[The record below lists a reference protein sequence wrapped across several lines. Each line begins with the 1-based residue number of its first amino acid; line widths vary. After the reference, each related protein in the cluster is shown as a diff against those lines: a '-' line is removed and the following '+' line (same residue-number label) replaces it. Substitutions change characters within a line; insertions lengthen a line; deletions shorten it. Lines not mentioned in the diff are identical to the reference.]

1 MKKSFAFPPALLM
14 LLGGACFVIIIA
26 GLKEVA
32 STLNIVLLAL
42 LLAQSLAPLPNWLQ
56 QKKCSTVIS
65 VLITIVLVVGGGLAV
80 LALLASSVSGLLAK
94 FPFYKQQFLQMTHAA
109 VAFLQG
115 KGFDLAHIAT
125 VEGIEPV
132 KIMQFAGS
140 LLGLFA
146 GALGNG
152 ILLLILGVIFLL
164 ELAHNDRKLAGG
176 EYAADSLVARIAEIN
191 ADSRTFV
198 GITALMGLLQAVA
211 KVIALYVIGV
221 DFAATWG
228 VFFFFCNFIPMV
240 GFVFAVIPPVFVALL
255 DLGWQSAA
263 AVAVSWWI
271 INFVGDNIV
280 KPKFMKDSLDISFL
294 MIILGVLFWSWV
306 LGPAG
311 AILAIPLTLT
321 LRRIGRLYLKNSD

>member
-1 MKKSFAFPPALLM
+1 MNKSVAFSPMLSLLV
-14 LLGGACFVIIIA
+14 GGACFVIIIA
-26 GLKEVA
+26 GMKEVA

-56 QKKCSTVIS
+56 QKKCSTAIS
-65 VLITIVLVVGGGLAV
+65 VLITILLVVGGGLAV

-94 FPFYKQQFLQMTHAA
+94 FPAYKQQFLQMTHATA
-109 VAFLQG
+109 AFLQG
-115 KGFDLAHIAT
+115 KGVDLTHIGT
-125 VEGIEPV
+125 VEGVEPV

-140 LLGLFA
+140 LLGLLA

-164 ELAHNDRKLAGG
+164 ELAHNDRKLASG
-176 EYAADSLVARIAEIN
+176 EYTADSLVARVSEIN
-191 ADSRTFV
+191 AESRKFV
-198 GITALMGLLQAVA
+198 VITALMGLLQAVA

-228 VFFFFCNFIPMV
+228 VLFFFCNFIPMV
-240 GFVFAVIPPVFVALL
+240 GFLFAVIPPVFVALL
-255 DLGWQSAA
+255 ELGWQSAA
-263 AVAVSWWI
+263 AVAASWWI
-271 INFVGDNIV
+271 INFIGDNIV

-294 MIILGVLFWSWV
+294 IIVLGVLFWSWV
-306 LGPAG
+306 LGPVG

-321 LRRIGRLYLKNSD
+321 LRRIGKLYLKNSD